1 VSAVEEYREECAVL
15 RRHDLPPA
23 WMTIQMADAA
33 IAELAAQVDHV
44 NDLLAQAVEVNKHIG
59 EDWVRDKEMLA
70 LLEAE
75 LAALRADWVELRS
88 QVVAYEK
95 SGIDLYQRENGKAF
109 RKMMDRVLARKDG
122 ES

>member
-1 VSAVEEYREECAVL
+1 VSAVEEYRSLIMPGNL
-15 RRHDLPPA
+15 RPKD
-23 WMTIQMADAA
+23 MADAA
-33 IAELAAQVDHV
+33 IAELEAENAQLRLHWQREAKNASRLDAA
-44 NDLLAQAVEVNKHIG
+44 LEQA
-59 EDWVRDKEMLA
+59 
-70 LLEAE
+70 EAE